1 MPVRLLFQDEGRFGR
16 INDPRRC
23 WVPLPLRPRVGQQI
37 VRQYVYNYVAVS
49 PMDGRLSSLTLPY
62 ANAEAMS
69 VFLEHVAS
77 DFADNWCVMFLDG
90 AGWHIARDLRIP
102 KTIRLLPLPPYSPEL
117 NPAEHIWEDLRENDF
132 RNDTFDSLEAVEQR
146 LHEGLVRLAANP
158 DHVKSLTCF
167 DWIKT
172 IRMTSN

>member
-1 MPVRLLFQDEGRFGR
+1 MPVRLLFQDEGRLGR
-16 INDPRRC
+16 INDQRRC

-77 DFADNWCVMFLDG
+77 DFAANWCVMFLDG

-102 KTIRLLPLPPYSPEL
+102 KTIFGSCLYRHTAL
-117 NPAEHIWEDLRENDF
+117 
-132 RNDTFDSLEAVEQR
+132 
-146 LHEGLVRLAANP
+146 G
-158 DHVKSLTCF
+158 
-167 DWIKT
+167 
-172 IRMTSN
+172 